1 MPKLPV
7 SIGKYKITGR
17 LGKGGMS
24 ILYLAEHPSLG
35 TKVVLKKLTLKG
47 DSAHRERFRREA
59 TLMMKLRHE
68 NVVGVYDHFKEGGS
82 HYLVMEFID
91 GRPLSELMAR
101 EGALHEAEAR
111 WLAGRM
117 AKALAH
123 IHSRG
128 IVHRDL
134 KPSNVLLGRDGSVKL
149 GDFGI
154 AFTPGGDDDITS
166 EGTALGTPTF
176 MAPEQLEDARGAD
189 ERSDMWS
196 FGVCLFEMLTGRKFV
211 TGPSPAAVR
220 EALPAAVKTMS
231 YRLPPKLPRREHRLL
246 RKTLR
251 MKSETRLKDG
261 KAALRLIGTSGHR
274 DTPPESLQIRLNKLL
289 LSMEG
294 VSEPTPKAEVI
305 PDKNRPDEYG
315 SGGFSPL
322 HSLFK
327 SSFSSS
333 SWLRKKVV
341 SKKEKKNKI
350 LRLYSGTVVI
360 LVFSL
365 VVFFVSFGIPGAW
378 NAVFRRNSYGVFK
391 LKLVYPVEA
400 PEHWLSAASA
410 DIYREGEDTL
420 YEIVSPSLRRSADK
434 SSLNSRR
441 ITLPE
446 GAYRIRWSLGDRVSW
461 YSFRLLS
468 FSVINKSGNG
478 MMILEET
485 LEDPPV
491 FPLELSWTAVDAAD
505 NKSIDGQ
512 VKMSWK
518 RVDNPEGEL
527 LSGGSYRVLFE
538 LSGYLP
544 SSFDIAV
551 SPWRRSLNLHA
562 SLWPQPAELTI
573 RNNSGR
579 LILPRLN
586 GSGIYLDMKEA
597 PGTNRIGRLK
607 SGSSRVLFLLPGDY
621 LLTPGLGNSGIESLS
636 LKSGDT
642 VTADVDSDD
651 KKQFQVNIRDSD

>member
-35 TKVVLKKLTLKG
+35 TAVVLKKLTLKG

-82 HYLVMEFID
+82 HYLVMEFVD

-101 EGALHEAEAR
+101 EGALPETEAR
-111 WLAGRM
+111 WLAGRI

-134 KPSNVLLGRDGSVKL
+134 KPSNVLLGRDGGVKL

-220 EALPAAVKTMS
+220 EALPAAVKTMFS
-231 YRLPPKLPRREHRLL
+231 RLPPKLPRCEHRLL
-246 RKTLR
+246 GKTLR
-251 MKSETRLKDG
+251 MKPETRLKDG
-261 KAALRLIGTSGHR
+261 KAALRILGASGHR
-274 DTPPESLQIRLNKLL
+274 DIPPETLQIRLNELL

-294 VSEPTPKAEVI
+294 VSEPTPKAEI
-305 PDKNRPDEYG
+305 TPDKKKPEEKG
-315 SGGFSPL
+315 SGGLSPL
-322 HSLFK
+322 RSLKIKTPGLLRGTAVVLIFFLAVLFT
-327 SSFSSS
+327 FS
-333 SWLRKKVV
+333 
-341 SKKEKKNKI
+341 I
-350 LRLYSGTVVI
+350 
-360 LVFSL
+360 
-365 VVFFVSFGIPGAW
+365 IPGAW
-378 NAVFRRNSYGVFK
+378 NTVFRRNSYGVFK
-391 LKLVYPVEA
+391 LKLVYPAEA
-400 PEHWLSAASA
+400 PEHWLSAASV
-410 DIYREGEDTL
+410 DVYSEGENSL
-420 YEIVSPSLRRSADK
+420 SEIVSPPLRISTAD
-434 SSLNSRR
+434 SSLHSRR
-441 ITLPE
+441 ITLPA

-468 FSVINKSGNG
+468 FSALEKSGKG

-485 LEDPPV
+485 LEGAAARHACLADAV
-491 FPLELSWTAVDAAD
+491 RAAVRVWSTAGAMEMNALIPEQAA
-505 NKSIDGQ
+505 NG
-512 VKMSWK
+512 VT
-518 RVDNPEGEL
+518 
-527 LSGGSYRVLFE
+527 
-538 LSGYLP
+538 
-544 SSFDIAV
+544 
-551 SPWRRSLNLHA
+551 
-562 SLWPQPAELTI
+562 TI
-573 RNNSGR
+573 RVNDSVDVNALQDR
-579 LILPRLN
+579 LRADFGVAI
-586 GSGIYLDMKEA
+586 GSGLGAMYGKA
-597 PGTNRIGRLK
+597 FRIGHMGYV
-607 SGSSRVLFLLPGDY
+607 SEPMI
-621 LLTPGLGNSGIESLS
+621 LGALASIETAFQIQGIAHGKGGVMAAIDALA
-636 LKSGDT
+636 K
-642 VTADVDSDD
+642 A
-651 KKQFQVNIRDSD
+651 KA